1 MDQHL
6 VSIRIA
12 EWMERN
18 NGDEFVYKVSDE
30 GYDRVD
36 RPSWDADKLNET
48 TLQKRYDAHL
58 PGRSF
63 LPTQWAK
70 IKPLVNLMYGGSDSW
85 KSKWCDEYVQQ
96 FYAKVNNYITFTD
109 LG

>member
-1 MDQHL
+1 M

-12 EWMERN
+12 EWMNRN

-36 RPSWDADKLNET
+36 RIAWDADKLNET
-48 TLQKRYDAHL
+48 TLQKRYDAHIPL
-58 PGRSF
+58 KAFVPA
-63 LPTQWAK
+63 QWIK

-85 KSKWCDEYVQQ
+85 KSKWCEEYVQQ
-96 FYAKVNNYITFTD
+96 FYAKVKNYVTFTD